1 MSVRLNE
8 DLTFTFQALLL
19 GQALNLI
26 ATNLAAVNFLGG
38 QSNTFQYNYQQNAKR
53 LSDFHQ
59 YFQRLISI
67 LLGHFRTIPFRMKRN
82 CKPFLFQAHKNQN
95 WDERQSLDLSI
106 LDFHLCG

>member
-38 QSNTFQYNYQQNAKR
+38 QLSAKCQETLRFSPIFSETYQYSPRSFQNN
-53 LSDFHQ
+53 
-59 YFQRLISI
+59 SI
-67 LLGHFRTIPFRMKRN
+67 
-82 CKPFLFQAHKNQN
+82 
-95 WDERQSLDLSI
+95 
-106 LDFHLCG
+106 